1 MWLRA
6 GLGDGAGRVRR
17 QNQEGQISLPGLVQP
32 ADPVILRA
40 PKERGEAQPRVATL
54 AETQPPTILQFLYQ
68 MTATRSQEQ
77 TK

>member
-1 MWLRA
+1 MERV
-6 GLGDGAGRVRR
+6 GLEGRIRKVR
-17 QNQEGQISLPGLVQP
+17 SLPGLVQP
-32 ADPVILRA
+32 EDSVILRA

-54 AETQPPTILQFLYQ
+54 AETLPPTVLQFLYQ

>member
-1 MWLRA
+1 M
-6 GLGDGAGRVRR
+6 GDGAGRVRR
-17 QNQEGQISLPGLVQP
+17 QNQEGQISLPGLVYP

-54 AETQPPTILQFLYQ
+54 AETLPPTVLQFLYQ